1 MSYSESEGT
10 QRLEQEEGV
19 GMTKTLIGT
28 NFLTIADDTK
38 FFRSKRSTEEN

>member
-10 QRLEQEEGV
+10 QRLEQEEGM

-38 FFRSKRSTEEN
+38 LLRSLRSAEEN